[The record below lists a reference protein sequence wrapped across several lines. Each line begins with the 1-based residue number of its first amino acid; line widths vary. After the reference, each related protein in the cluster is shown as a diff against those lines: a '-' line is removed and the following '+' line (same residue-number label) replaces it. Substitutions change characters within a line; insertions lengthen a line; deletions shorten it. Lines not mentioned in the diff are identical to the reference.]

1 LRSPFEES
9 AVLDRIDRAII
20 ELLRRDARLSY
31 RELGEQVFL
40 SPNTVADRVRKL
52 VADHVIEAFS
62 AQVSLRALG
71 LEVSA
76 FIDVK
81 LLPSTSAE
89 HFEAVIQT
97 IPGVT
102 EAHLVTGSYD
112 YVLWVA
118 CRDHADLMR
127 LVEALRK
134 QAGVQDT
141 QSRVVLKRLASAG
154 PLGIR

>member
-1 LRSPFEES
+1 
-9 AVLDRIDRAII
+9 VLDRIDRAII

-52 VADHVIEAFS
+52 LADHVLDGFTAR
-62 AQVSLRALG
+62 VNLGALD
-71 LEVSA
+71 LDVQA

-81 LLPSTSAE
+81 MLPSTSAE

-97 IPGVT
+97 ISGVL
-102 EAHLVTGSYD
+102 EANLVTGNYD
-112 YVLWVA
+112 YVLRVA
-118 CRDHADLMR
+118 CHDHGDLMR
-127 LVEALRK
+127 IVEALRK

-141 QSRVVLKRLASAG
+141 HSRVVLKQMEVVAPLAK
-154 PLGIR
+154 R

>member
-1 LRSPFEES
+1 
-9 AVLDRIDRAII
+9 VLDRIDRAII

-31 RELGEQVFL
+31 KELGELVFL
-40 SPNTVADRVRKL
+40 SPNTVAERVRKL
-52 VADHVIEAFS
+52 VAANVIDGFGARVNLAAIGFD
-62 AQVSLRALG
+62 VG
-71 LEVSA
+71 A

-81 LLPSTSAE
+81 LLPVTSAE

-97 IPGVT
+97 ISGVL
-102 EAHLVTGSYD
+102 EAHLVTGNYD
-112 YVLWVA
+112 YVLCVA

-141 QSRVVLKRLASAG
+141 QSRVVLKQLYLNG
-154 PLGIR
+154 PLGLS

>member
-1 LRSPFEES
+1 
-9 AVLDRIDRAII
+9 VLDRIDRAII

-52 VADHVIEAFS
+52 LAEHVIEGFS
-62 AQVSLRALG
+62 ARVQMEALG
-71 LEVSA
+71 YDVSA

-97 IPGVT
+97 IPGVM
-102 EAHLVTGSYD
+102 EAHLVTGNYD
-112 YVLWVA
+112 YVLCVA

-141 QSRVVLKRLASAG
+141 QSRVVLKRLQLNGA
-154 PLGIR
+154 LGGR